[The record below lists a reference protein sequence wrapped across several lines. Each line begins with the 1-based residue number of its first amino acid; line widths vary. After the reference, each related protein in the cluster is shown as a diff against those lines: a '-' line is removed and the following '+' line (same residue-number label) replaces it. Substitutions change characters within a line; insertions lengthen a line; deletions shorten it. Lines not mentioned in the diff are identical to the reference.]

1 MGSHILHQ
9 KEAIRL
15 ALSVDWSMSHLTDAL
30 SGEKYVTISAVI
42 PIVELVMSKIVK
54 VDSAADSQLIQSLK
68 NLIKDNLSWRYTD
81 DKVISLLD
89 IMSVLDPR
97 FKVQY
102 VKKLMMF

>member
-1 MGSHILHQ
+1 
-9 KEAIRL
+9 
-15 ALSVDWSMSHLTDAL
+15 
-30 SGEKYVTISAVI
+30 
-42 PIVELVMSKIVK
+42 MSKIVK
-54 VDSAADSQLIQSLK
+54 VDSAADSQLTQSLK
-68 NLIKDNLSWRYTD
+68 YLIKDNLSWHYTD